1 MHKSECFGVTVNLLT
16 NSKGEKLG
24 KSLGNGLWL
33 DNSLT
38 SAYEFYQFF
47 WLTAD
52 DEVEKYLNYLTFV
65 PNEKI
70 KDIMTQHLVN
80 TEK

>member
-1 MHKSECFGVTVNLLT
+1 MTVNLLT

-33 DNSLT
+33 NHDLT
-38 SAYEFYQFF
+38 SPFEFYQSF

-52 DEVEKYLNYLTFV
+52 DEVEKYLNYLTLV
-65 PNEKI
+65 PKEKI
-70 KDIMTQHLVN
+70 SEVMKEHFVD